1 MAVVNVVVELGYAAT
16 TVEAVAER
24 AGVSLEE
31 FRLRFAD
38 LEDCALKSF
47 EEFVTDYEWRVESA
61 YSSQP
66 DWRSGLRA
74 AAYEVA
80 DWMEANPNLIRFGAV
95 ELLEAKS
102 EMVRVRREEALSYGA
117 FLIDRGRDAAPD
129 PAAVPVSAP
138 MVAIGSIV
146 QLLTHRLQ
154 SSGDPKPQEM
164 VQPMMYAVV
173 RQYLGEEI
181 AREELKMPRPSWK
194 RS

>member
-1 MAVVNVVVELGYAAT
+1 VED
-16 TVEAVAER
+16 VAER

-31 FRLRFAD
+31 FHSRFAG
-38 LEDCALKSF
+38 LEDCAMKAF
-47 EEFVTDYEWRVESA
+47 EAFVADYERRVESA
-61 YSSQP
+61 YASQP

-95 ELLEAKS
+95 DLLEARN
-102 EMVRVRREEALSYGA
+102 EMARVRREEALSYGA
-117 FLIDRGRDAAPD
+117 RLIDRGRQAAPD
-129 PAAVPVSAP
+129 PAAVPDSAAT
-138 MVAIGSIV
+138 VAIGSIV

-154 SSGDPKPQEM
+154 SGGDPEPEKM

-181 AREELKMPRPSWK
+181 AREELAMPRPERG